1 MNKKLISIILM
12 LVLVVSVLSAC
23 VQPHSCQNVCPTC
36 GMCTNLD
43 CTENACKDKC
53 NGHAPAHTCQNVCEI
68 CGKCT
73 NQSCT
78 ESVCADKCLGH
89 TPAHTC
95 QSICPTCGKC
105 LDTACT
111 ESACAEKC
119 PGHTPPHSCQ
129 SVCSTCGKCT
139 NQSCTEAV
147 CANKCPGHASV
158 QRTPVIFLAG
168 DSTVKTYEQGQ
179 YIAGW
184 GQFLSYFLG
193 DDVVVKNAA
202 HGGRSSRSFINEGRL
217 YDIPGSSFSFSQNGG
232 NSIGDEIQAGDYL
245 FIQFGHNDD
254 DTKKASSYSTMYDR
268 MTPLGT
274 PDTNGIYPTTA
285 GQKVATTY
293 LPEEYLDKATS
304 AEESTALETIAKYG
318 AEYYAYGNGTFKWYL
333 KQYIDFAR
341 SKGAVPVL
349 VTPVARVKFSGD
361 QIIGGAGLHGENF
374 AYVEAVRQ
382 LAQEE
387 NCLLIDLFADSKQM
401 LETATSTYANYLMAL
416 KPNELTG
423 SWPAGYDKAYGNA
436 DAGYTGIEATHYN
449 KYGAYL
455 QAAAIAEAILENSAD
470 YTFADKVLATPTTYV
485 DPSNLIGKNTVA
497 QLEGLFTKV
506 SVTNPNRSYPDPA
519 KVVEQIK
526 ALVDVSEITND
537 NYIQVGEQCEA
548 IREAYNAL
556 NVDDRS
562 AVTNLADLEKVEA
575 KVAELVLANRPTP
588 TKVVVYSMDDL
599 QLEKYTEKVVEGGL
613 TLVAT
618 ADKAMDKKS
627 KATTFTYNGI
637 TYENA
642 YGLSVGGSAKFGQYR
657 YVSFDVEGA
666 CSITIAVQSS
676 GSSVRTLNLY
686 DASGNVVGTYE
697 AGTSLTVSTIDVEK
711 AGTFSVGSAGSG
723 MYIFTIIIE
732 YFD

>member
-53 NGHAPAHTCQNVCEI
+53 NGHAPAHTCQNVCEF

-78 ESVCADKCLGH
+78 ESVCADKCPGH

-111 ESACAEKC
+111 ESACTEKC

-147 CANKCPGHASV
+147 CAEKCPGHVAP

-274 PDTNGIYPTTA
+274 PDANGIYPTTA

-293 LPEEYLDKATS
+293 LPEEYLGKAT
-304 AEESTALETIAKYG
+304 ESEKSKALETIAEYG

-436 DAGYTGIEATHYN
+436 EAGYTGIEATHYN

-470 YTFADKVLATPTTYV
+470 YTFADKVLTTPTTYV

-506 SVTNPNRSYPDPA
+506 SVTNPSRTYPLA
-519 KVVEQIK
+519 SAVVEKID
-526 ALVDVSEITND
+526 ALVDVSEITKD
-537 NYIQVGEQCEA
+537 NYIQVGEQCEK

-556 NVDDRS
+556 NVDDRN
-562 AVTNLADLEKVEA
+562 AVTNLAKLESAEA

-599 QLEKYTEKVVEGGL
+599 LQEKYESTVTEGGL

-627 KATTFTYNGI
+627 KTTTFTYNGI
-637 TYENA
+637 TYENT
-642 YGLSVGGSAKFGQYR
+642 YGLSVGGSAKFGQSR

-676 GSSVRTLNLY
+676 GSSARTLNLY
-686 DASGNVVGTYE
+686 DASGNVIGTYE
-697 AGTSLTVSTIDVEK
+697 AGTSVTVSTIDVEK

>member
-1 MNKKLISIILM
+1 MNKKLISILLM

-23 VQPHSCQNVCPTC
+23 AQPHSCQNVCPKC
-36 GMCTNLD
+36 GMCTNQD
-43 CTENACKDKC
+43 CTQNACNSKC
-53 NGHAPAHTCQNVCEI
+53 QGHAPAHTCQNVCPT
-68 CGKCT
+68 CNKCI

-78 ESVCADKCLGH
+78 EAVCAQKC
-89 TPAHTC
+89 
-95 QSICPTCGKC
+95 Q
-105 LDTACT
+105 
-111 ESACAEKC
+111 
-119 PGHTPPHSCQ
+119 GHTPPHSCQ
-129 SVCSTCGKCT
+129 SVCPTCGKCLDKA
-139 NQSCTEAV
+139 CTEGV
-147 CANKCPGHASV
+147 CAQKCPGHEVA
-158 QRTPVIFLAG
+158 QRTPVVFLAG

-193 DDVVVKNAA
+193 EDVVVKNAA

-217 YDIPGSSFSFSQNGG
+217 YDIPGSSFTFSQNGG

-254 DTKKASSYSTMYDR
+254 DTKKESSYSTMYDR

-274 PDTNGIYPTTA
+274 PDANGIYPTTA
-285 GQKVATTY
+285 GQKVPTSFLPDVY
-293 LPEEYLDKATS
+293 LGKATAS
-304 AEESTALETIAKYG
+304 EQSTALETIAKYG

-333 KQYIDFAR
+333 KQYVDFAR
-341 SKGAVPVL
+341 SKGAIPVL
-349 VTPVARVKFSGD
+349 VTPVARVKFSGNE
-361 QIIGGAGLHGENF
+361 IIGGAGLHGDNF

-387 NCLLIDLFADSKQM
+387 DCLLIDLFAESKLM

-423 SWPAGYDKAYGNA
+423 SWPSGYDFAYGNA
-436 DAGYTGIEATHYN
+436 EAGYTGIEATHYN

-455 QAAAIAEAILENSAD
+455 QAAAIAEAILENADD
-470 YTFADKVLATPTTYV
+470 YTFADKVLATPTSFV

-497 QLEGLFTKV
+497 QLEGLFAKV
-506 SVTNPNRSYPDPA
+506 NVTNPNRSYPDPA
-519 KVVEQIK
+519 KVVEQIN
-526 ALVDVSEITND
+526 ALVDVSEITNE

-548 IREAYNAL
+548 IREVYNGL

-562 AVTNLADLEKVEA
+562 AVSNLSKLESAEA
-575 KVAELVLANRPTP
+575 KVAELVVANRPTP
-588 TKVVVYSMDDL
+588 TKAVVYSMDDL
-599 QLEKYTEKVVEGGL
+599 LQSTYNSTVVEGGL

-642 YGLSVGGSAKFGQYR
+642 YGLSVGGSAKFGQSR

-686 DASGNVVGTYE
+686 DASGNVIGTYE
-697 AGTSLTVSTIDVEK
+697 AGTSVTVSTIDVEK